1 MSRRFKEIILSAA
14 ALGMLAMPTA
24 VLADGSHKVAQ
35 DWPIELGT
43 TGSTEALL
51 VIDGTS
57 YCFAGTL
64 GGLVEDASGFY
75 ILSNNHVLA
84 QTNLLAA
91 GAPIIQ
97 PASLDGVCSGAVS
110 PETVGHLSDYVPIE
124 FCTPFKRNLMRCAN
138 NTVDAAIA
146 GVVAGMVYPDG
157 AILDIGAP
165 ATTSA
170 SATLGMAVQKSG
182 RTSGHTTGTV
192 AAVDVDLLVCYFDPC
207 TEPSDVARFVNQV
220 RVDGAFS
227 APGDS
232 GSLILECV
240 DDGAGECLPDPEA
253 VGLLFA
259 GGASTTFFNPIDAV
273 FSELNIAMAGCG
285 TSGTS
290 GTNCFPP
297 TTDEGS
303 NPNKG
308 GKGGGNGKKKS
319 LGAGLEFASEVRARH
334 ADELL
339 ERRGVMGTGLSIDE
353 NGDPVI
359 EVYVKSA
366 TAEAGRPIPSDLDGI
381 AVRVIVT
388 GQIRA
393 F

>member
-1 MSRRFKEIILSAA
+1 MSRRFKEIFLSAA
-14 ALGMLAMPTA
+14 AVGMLAMPTA
-24 VLADGSHKVAQ
+24 VLADGSHKGAQ
-35 DWPIELGT
+35 VWPIMLGT
-43 TGSTEALL
+43 TGSTQAALD
-51 VIDGTS
+51 IDGTS

-64 GGLVEDASGFY
+64 GGLVEDDAAPPALF

-84 QTNLLAA
+84 QTNAMAA
-91 GAPIIQ
+91 GEPIIQ
-97 PASLDGVCSGAVS
+97 PASFDNGCSSDGAATVANLSGF
-110 PETVGHLSDYVPIE
+110 VPIV
-124 FCTPFKRNLMRCAN
+124 FCEPVGRFMMRCAN

-146 GVVAGMVYPDG
+146 VVAGGAVNIDG
-157 AILDIGAP
+157 VILDIGEP
-165 ATTSA
+165 AETSA

-192 AAVDVDLLVCYFDPC
+192 AAVDVDVLVCYFDPC
-207 TEPSDVARFVNQV
+207 TDPNNVARFANQV
-220 RVDGAFS
+220 RVDGDFS
-227 APGDS
+227 KAGDS
-232 GSLILECV
+232 GSLILKC
-240 DDGAGECLPDPEA
+240 DDDDVYVCAAFPEA

-259 GGASTTFFNPIDAV
+259 GGDSTTFFNPIDAV
-273 FSELNIAMAGCG
+273 FSALNVAMAGCG
-285 TSGTS
+285 AA
-290 GTNCFPP
+290 CFTQ
-297 TTDEGS
+297 TTDDDS
-303 NPNKG
+303 TTKKG

-319 LGAGLEFASEVRARH
+319 LGAGLDFASEVRARH
-334 ADELL
+334 TDELL

>member
-1 MSRRFKEIILSAA
+1 MFAWIKQIFLPAA

-24 VLADGSHKVAQ
+24 VLADGSHKGAQ

-43 TGSTEALL
+43 TGSTEAPLN
-51 VIDGTS
+51 IDGTE

-64 GGLVEDASGFY
+64 GGLVEDAVGNAY

-84 QTNLLAA
+84 QTNAMTA
-91 GAPIIQ
+91 GEPIIQ
-97 PASLDGVCSGAVS
+97 PALYDDGDVCSGLVAPASVAI
-110 PETVGHLSDYVPIE
+110 LSDFVAIE
-124 FCTPFKRNLMRCAN
+124 FCTPFNRALMRCAN
-138 NTVDAAIA
+138 NEADAAIA
-146 GVVAGMVYPDG
+146 GVAAGAVDPYG

-192 AAVDVDLLVCYFDPC
+192 AAVDVVVLVCYFDPC

-232 GSLILECV
+232 GSLILKCDDDDV
-240 DDGAGECLPDPEA
+240 DVCAPLPVA

-273 FSELNIAMAGCG
+273 FSELNVAMAGCG
-285 TSGTS
+285 EP
-290 GTNCFPP
+290 CFTQ
-297 TTDEGS
+297 TTDDGS
-303 NPNKG
+303 TTKNGKSG
-308 GKGGGNGKKKS
+308 GNNGKKKS
-319 LGAGLEFASEVRARH
+319 FGAGLEFASEVRARH
-334 ADELL
+334 TDELL
-339 ERRGVMGTGLSIDE
+339 ERRGVMGTGLGLDE

>member
-1 MSRRFKEIILSAA
+1 MSRRFKEIFLSAA
-14 ALGMLAMPTA
+14 AFGMLAMPTA
-24 VLADGSHKVAQ
+24 VRADDSHKVAQ
-35 DWPIELGT
+35 VWPIELGT
-43 TGSTEALL
+43 TGSTQELL
-51 VIDGTS
+51 DIDGIS

-64 GGLVEDASGFY
+64 GGLVEDASDPPNSY

-84 QTNLLAA
+84 QTNAMDPDD
-91 GAPIIQ
+91 GVPIIQ
-97 PASLDGVCSGAVS
+97 PASLDNDCSSAGAPPVAN
-110 PETVGHLSDYVPIE
+110 LSDFAVIE
-124 FCTPFKRNLMRCAN
+124 FCTPFNRAMMRCAN
-138 NTVDAAIA
+138 NTADAAIA
-146 GVVAGMVYPDG
+146 GVVANTVDPYG
-157 AILDIGAP
+157 AILDIGEP

-192 AAVDVDLLVCYFDPC
+192 AAVDVVVLVCYFDPC
-207 TEPSDVARFVNQV
+207 TEPNDVARFVNQV
-220 RVDGAFS
+220 RVDGDFS

-232 GSLILECV
+232 GSLILECT
-240 DDGAGECLPDPEA
+240 DDGAGGCEPFPEA

-273 FSELNIAMAGCG
+273 FSALNVAMAGCG
-285 TSGTS
+285 AA
-290 GTNCFPP
+290 CFTP
-297 TTDEGS
+297 TTDDGS
-303 NPNKG
+303 NPKKG

-319 LGAGLEFASEVRARH
+319 LGAGLDFASEVRARH
-334 ADELL
+334 TDELL
-339 ERRGVMGTGLSIDE
+339 ERRGVMGTGLSIDD